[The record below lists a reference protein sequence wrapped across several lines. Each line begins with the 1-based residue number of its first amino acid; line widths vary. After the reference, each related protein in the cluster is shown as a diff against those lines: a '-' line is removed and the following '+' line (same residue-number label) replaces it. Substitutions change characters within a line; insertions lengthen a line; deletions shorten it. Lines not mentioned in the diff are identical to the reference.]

1 MHYVSFD
8 LEREAVHAEYYESIA
23 SSSQVFYFVS
33 SQTLSFLSYEYYI
46 TGVRRTKIKR
56 RVI

>member
-23 SSSQVFYFVS
+23 SSSQVFYFAS
-33 SQTLSFLSYEYYI
+33 SQTLSFLSYKYYI
-46 TGVRRTKIKR
+46 TGAKRTEIKR
-56 RVI
+56 RVV